1 MVAPENKNGIIAYRF
16 QAVCGMTRAFTR
28 DDNYATRVMLINSDK
43 SYKIVTLDMFLT
55 SRSNLDTKL
64 PEIRY

>member
-1 MVAPENKNGIIAYRF
+1 
-16 QAVCGMTRAFTR
+16 MTRAFTR
-28 DDNYATRVMLINSDK
+28 DDKYATRVMLINSDK